1 MKFDLKK
8 LETSSIVCCKMHLD
22 NIEPFVTD
30 GRMDR
35 TAVNNSAV
43 YRSALKTEVLG
54 ADRQAYFLKFAAL

>member
-1 MKFDLKK
+1 
-8 LETSSIVCCKMHLD
+8 MHLD